1 MASVFD
7 LITSSLDRGS
17 VEQISQQLGQ
27 DAGTTGNAINAALPM
42 LLGAVQKSAQK
53 DGAAGLARALNSR
66 HDGGILNDLSG
77 FLAKDDQRDGAGIL
91 KHILGSNQGLA
102 EKALEM
108 ASGVDQRQASSLLAT
123 LAPVVLGALGKTKRD
138 SRISDDALNSVLDG
152 EADMLEKKAPGVMGA
167 LGGFLDADGDGDTDM
182 SDILSRGAKSLGG
195 LFR

>member
-7 LITSSLDRGS
+7 LITSSLDSRAVG
-17 VEQISQQLGQ
+17 QISQQLGQ
-27 DAGTTGNAINAALPM
+27 DTGTTENAINAALPM
-42 LLGAVQKSAQK
+42 LLGAVQKSAK
-53 DGAAGLARALNSR
+53 HDGAAGLAQALNSR

-77 FLAKDDQRDGAGIL
+77 FIAKDDQSDGAGIL
-91 KHILGSNQGLA
+91 KHILGSKQGLA

-167 LGGFLDADGDGDTDM
+167 LGGFLDTDGDGDTDM
-182 SDILSRGAKSLGG
+182 SDILSRGARSLGG